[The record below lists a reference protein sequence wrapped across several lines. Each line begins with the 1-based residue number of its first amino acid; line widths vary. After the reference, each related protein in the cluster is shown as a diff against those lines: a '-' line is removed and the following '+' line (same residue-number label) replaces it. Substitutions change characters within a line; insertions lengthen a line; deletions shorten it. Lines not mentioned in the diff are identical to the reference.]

1 MPCWN
6 CGKIVPEGHRFCVSC
21 GRDST
26 RPRSSP
32 ESLVGQTLAGK
43 YLIESTLGSG
53 AMGTIYR
60 ANQTSLGKTIV
71 IKVLHQHLL
80 SDDELIQRFHREA
93 KAASRL
99 NHPNCVQILDFGTL
113 EDRSLFIAMEY
124 IPGIDLATLLEREY
138 PLDHQRLIHITKQI
152 CQGLDEA
159 HANGVLH
166 RDLKPENIMIEDRR
180 TSRDHVKVVDFG
192 IAKLEDNNPNSKR
205 SFQTRTGIVCGTP
218 EYMSPEQARG
228 QVLDARSDIY
238 ALGVMLYHL
247 LTNRLPFEAPSPIEV
262 VSRHISDPP
271 VPPSMYR
278 RDIPESFERLVLTLL
293 EKDREK
299 RPPSVMDV
307 FTELERIDRELEA
320 ERREAHQHQHDDD
333 ATMVDMRPIS
343 ELVAA
348 IDANQKLGTS
358 ESNPDLTFSA
368 PAGSKGAA
376 RDLQSVTTDQTARRE
391 IAKAAPPGSQAA
403 RSLSETILETQSAAR
418 AVSRGGAASPVATP
432 RMAPRVVRPLT
443 PRARLA
449 AGIEPVSSPRLDAV
463 RNVSGQ
469 KESGRPD
476 LSLARE
482 SITVES
488 NAAPSQEVP
497 PSSRQKSG
505 RWWIIGALVVAA
517 TMVALSILL
526 H

>member
-32 ESLVGQTLAGK
+32 ESLVGKTLAGK

-93 KAASRL
+93 RAASRL

-247 LTNRLPFEAPSPIEV
+247 LTNRLPFEASSPIEV

-299 RPPSVMDV
+299 RPSSVMDV
-307 FTELERIDRELEA
+307 YTELERIDRELDA
-320 ERREAHQHQHDDD
+320 ERRETHEDHVNDD

-348 IDANQKLGTS
+348 IDANHK
-358 ESNPDLTFSA
+358 PSA
-368 PAGSKGAA
+368 TAGLPPQTPSV
-376 RDLQSVTTDQTARRE
+376 RDVHSITTDQTSRDDLARS
-391 IAKAAPPGSQAA
+391 APPGSIAA
-403 RSLSETILETQSAAR
+403 RSLSNTILETESASR
-418 AVSRGGAASPVATP
+418 AGARGGAVSPVASP
-432 RMAPRVVRPLT
+432 RFSPRVARNPT

-463 RNVSGQ
+463 RSGPPH
-469 KESGRPD
+469 KEGARPD
-476 LSLARE
+476 ASLARE

-488 NAAPSQEVP
+488 SAAPASVAALTKKRT
-497 PSSRQKSG
+497 SSTL
-505 RWWIIGALVVAA
+505 WIIGAVIVAA
-517 TMVALSILL
+517 TMVVLSIVL